1 MKNHLFCFVQ
11 KMQMKNHL
19 LNIGILAVLIFIGSP
34 GRGAISIGI
43 LVVQVQ
49 FAVLQQL
56 CTVEMTRFVGNG
68 TDRFGAVSRF
78 YPDLVVVFENQL

>member
-1 MKNHLFCFVQ
+1 MVIFR
-11 KMQMKNHL
+11 
-19 LNIGILAVLIFIGSP
+19 IFILP
-34 GRGAISIGI
+34 FINAVTDTIAEDQDVVDIGRGAISIGI